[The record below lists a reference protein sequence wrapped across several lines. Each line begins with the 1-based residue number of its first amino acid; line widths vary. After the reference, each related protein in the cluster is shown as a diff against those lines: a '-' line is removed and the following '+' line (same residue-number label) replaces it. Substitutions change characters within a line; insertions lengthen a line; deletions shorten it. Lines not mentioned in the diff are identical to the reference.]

1 MPLFP
6 RRDPVA
12 AYTTL
17 DAALR
22 HGLAIT
28 ETSAAGSV
36 PELVVANPLD
46 EWVLLYDGEE
56 LVGAKQNRILNLTVL
71 VAAGSVTPIPVS
83 CVEAGRWHR
92 RSQTFAAARHTAGP
106 GLRLRKAR
114 ALGADALARGRGQHE
129 VWDAVAEQATRRGV
143 ASPTAAHAD
152 MFAQHEGALAELREA
167 FPARPGQCGVI
178 LVLPDGHVC
187 LDYLSRPDAYA
198 EHHRKLVDGYLWTRS
213 TSSIC
218 PRPASSPRT
227 GCCTGSRSCRSR
239 GARRPASAS
248 TCGRRRRACRR
259 PVSSTRASCC
269 SSRRTPEQGLIT
281 RHAEPA
287 DARVLP
293 LSCRAASKSC
303 WAASRS

>member
-1 MPLFP
+1 MPMPLPAQLDEPTIHRGITVVPLFP

-22 HGLAIT
+22 RGLRIT
-28 ETSAAGSV
+28 ETSTAGSV

-71 VAAGSVTPIPVS
+71 VAADSVTPIPVS

-114 ALGADALARGRGQHE
+114 ALGADALARGRGQHK

-178 LVLPDGHVC
+178 LVLPDGRVC

-198 EHHRKLVDGYLWTRS
+198 EHHRKLVDGYLMDALDQLDLPPAGIEPANRLLHRLSLVPLTRS
-213 TSSIC
+213 PSAGLGIDLRAQTKSVS
-218 PRPASSPRT
+218 AT
-227 GCCTGSRSCRSR
+227 GLEHEGELLQL
-239 GARRPASAS
+239 SAY
-248 TCGRRRRACRR
+248 A
-259 PVSSTRASCC
+259 
-269 SSRRTPEQGLIT
+269 
-281 RHAEPA
+281 
-287 DARVLP
+287 
-293 LSCRAASKSC
+293 
-303 WAASRS
+303 

>member
-1 MPLFP
+1 MPMPLPAQLDEPTIHRGIAVVPLFP

-17 DAALR
+17 DPALR
-22 HGLAIT
+22 RGLRIT

-83 CVEAGRWHR
+83 CVEAGRWDR
-92 RSQTFAAARHTAGP
+92 RSQAFAAARHTAGP

-114 ALGADALARGRGQHE
+114 ALGADALERGRGQHE

-152 MFAQHEGALAELREA
+152 MFAQHEGTLAELREA

-198 EHHRKLVDGYLWTRS
+198 EHHRKLVDGYLMDALDQLDLPAAGIEPANRLLHRLSLVPLTRS
-213 TSSIC
+213 PSAGLGIDLRAQTKSVS
-218 PRPASSPRT
+218 AT
-227 GCCTGSRSCRSR
+227 GLEHEGELLQL
-239 GARRPASAS
+239 SAY
-248 TCGRRRRACRR
+248 A
-259 PVSSTRASCC
+259 
-269 SSRRTPEQGLIT
+269 
-281 RHAEPA
+281 
-287 DARVLP
+287 
-293 LSCRAASKSC
+293 
-303 WAASRS
+303 